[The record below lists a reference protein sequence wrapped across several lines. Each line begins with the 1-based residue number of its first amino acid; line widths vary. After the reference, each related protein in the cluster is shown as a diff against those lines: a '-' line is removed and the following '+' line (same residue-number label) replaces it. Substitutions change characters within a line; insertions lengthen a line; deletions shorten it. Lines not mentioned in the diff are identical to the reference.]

1 MAMESTI
8 PGRIR
13 WSPALIAGLLLLA
26 VPLLPIVV
34 GPFLV
39 TPEMADVFGDVP
51 NLPPSALHP
60 LGTQS
65 EGRDLLAALML
76 GTPSTLTIG
85 LIGGG
90 TALLIGG
97 ILGLLSGYLGSWVD
111 SVVRTVVDIGLTIPP
126 LAILILVAASFPI
139 VSIVSMGLIVAATA
153 WMGPTRVIRAQI
165 LSLREREFV
174 RVAKLS
180 DAGTLR
186 IVFLELM
193 PNLIPFLAASFVNAM
208 TTAILASIGLEVLGL
223 GPRQSY
229 TLGNTIYEAVY
240 YTAMWRGMW
249 WWWLP
254 PIVVLVCIFVGLF
267 LVSHVLDRVANPRL
281 ERGQ

>member
-97 ILGLLSGYLGSWVD
+97 ILGLLSGYLGGWVD
-111 SVVRTVVDIGLTIPP
+111 SVVRTVVDVGLTIPP

-174 RVAKLS
+174 RVATLS

>member
-1 MAMESTI
+1 MAMESI
-8 PGRIR
+8 MPGRLR

-97 ILGLLSGYLGSWVD
+97 ILGLLSGYLGGWVD
-111 SVVRTVVDIGLTIPP
+111 SVVRTVVDVGLTIPP

>member
-1 MAMESTI
+1 MAMESI
-8 PGRIR
+8 MPGRLR

-26 VPLLPIVV
+26 VPLLPILV

-97 ILGLLSGYLGSWVD
+97 ILGILSGYLGGWVD
-111 SVVRTVVDIGLTIPP
+111 SVVRTVVDVGLTIPP

-223 GPRQSY
+223 GSRQSY

>member
-1 MAMESTI
+1 M
-8 PGRIR
+8 PGRLR

-90 TALLIGG
+90 TALL
-97 ILGLLSGYLGSWVD
+97 
-111 SVVRTVVDIGLTIPP
+111 
-126 LAILILVAASFPI
+126 
-139 VSIVSMGLIVAATA
+139 
-153 WMGPTRVIRAQI
+153 
-165 LSLREREFV
+165 
-174 RVAKLS
+174 
-180 DAGTLR
+180 
-186 IVFLELM
+186 
-193 PNLIPFLAASFVNAM
+193 
-208 TTAILASIGLEVLGL
+208 
-223 GPRQSY
+223 
-229 TLGNTIYEAVY
+229 
-240 YTAMWRGMW
+240 
-249 WWWLP
+249 
-254 PIVVLVCIFVGLF
+254 
-267 LVSHVLDRVANPRL
+267 
-281 ERGQ
+281 

>member
-1 MAMESTI
+1 M
-8 PGRIR
+8 PGRLR

-26 VPLLPIVV
+26 VPLLPILV

-97 ILGLLSGYLGSWVD
+97 ILGLLSGYLGGWVD
-111 SVVRTVVDIGLTIPP
+111 SVVRTVVDVGLTIPP

-223 GPRQSY
+223 GSRQSY

>member
-1 MAMESTI
+1 MAMESI
-8 PGRIR
+8 MPGRLR

-26 VPLLPIVV
+26 VPLLPILV

-97 ILGLLSGYLGSWVD
+97 ILGLLSGYLGGWVD
-111 SVVRTVVDIGLTIPP
+111 SVVRTVVDVGLTIPP

-193 PNLIPFLAASFVNAM
+193 PNLIPFLAASFVNSM

-223 GPRQSY
+223 GSRQSY

>member
-1 MAMESTI
+1 MAMESI
-8 PGRIR
+8 MPGRLR

-26 VPLLPIVV
+26 VPLLPILV

-97 ILGLLSGYLGSWVD
+97 ILGLLSGYLGGWVD
-111 SVVRTVVDIGLTIPP
+111 SVVRTVVDVGLTIPP

-223 GPRQSY
+223 GSRQSY

>member
-1 MAMESTI
+1 M
-8 PGRIR
+8 PGRLR

-97 ILGLLSGYLGSWVD
+97 ILGLLSGYLGGWVD
-111 SVVRTVVDIGLTIPP
+111 SVVRTVVDVGLTIPP

>member
-26 VPLLPIVV
+26 VPLLLIVV

-97 ILGLLSGYLGSWVD
+97 ILGLLSGYLGGWVD
-111 SVVRTVVDIGLTIPP
+111 SVVRTVVDVGLTIPP

-254 PIVVLVCIFVGLF
+254 PIIVLVCIFVGLF

>member
-1 MAMESTI
+1 MAMESTM
-8 PGRIR
+8 PGHIR

-97 ILGLLSGYLGSWVD
+97 ILGLLSGYLGGWVD
-111 SVVRTVVDIGLTIPP
+111 SVVRTVVDVGLTIPP

-281 ERGQ
+281 ERG

>member
-1 MAMESTI
+1 MAMESI
-8 PGRIR
+8 MPGRLR

-97 ILGLLSGYLGSWVD
+97 ILGLLSGYLGGWVD

>member
-1 MAMESTI
+1 MAMESI
-8 PGRIR
+8 MPGRLR

-97 ILGLLSGYLGSWVD
+97 ILGLLSGYLGGWVD
-111 SVVRTVVDIGLTIPP
+111 SVVRTVVDVGLTIPP

-223 GPRQSY
+223 GSRQSY

>member
-1 MAMESTI
+1 MAMESI
-8 PGRIR
+8 MPGRLR

-26 VPLLPIVV
+26 VPLLPILV

-97 ILGLLSGYLGSWVD
+97 ILGLLSGYLGGWVD
-111 SVVRTVVDIGLTIPP
+111 SVVRTVVDVGLTIPP